1 MASIEEMCT
10 DGRAKGASRT
20 EDENMWHF
28 RDWKRN
34 VGLDEEGTEGKQK
47 HRMGEEDQ
55 EGRIQVFD
63 IGCPVLHEGNIHA
76 GYLGN

>member
-34 VGLDEEGTEGKQK
+34 VGLDEEGTEGKRK
-47 HRMGEEDQ
+47 HRTAKKAKRDVSEC
-55 EGRIQVFD
+55 FD

-76 GYLGN
+76 GCLGN